1 MYDSLGG
8 GIVPISCKPHAGIT
22 TTRIST
28 MHILINVASGLSDV
42 SGVADSQI
50 TAISYSCVHV
60 MTILR
65 GGPTIVV
72 RLMQVRDED
81 ARSVIL
87 LLRRRMLLHMGNSF
101 P

>member
-28 MHILINVASGLSDV
+28 MHTLINVASGLSDV

-60 MTILR
+60 MTILWMGAHNCR
-65 GGPTIVV
+65 AAYAGK
-72 RLMQVRDED
+72 
-81 ARSVIL
+81 
-87 LLRRRMLLHMGNSF
+87 RRRCTICYFTFAEKDATAYGE
-101 P
+101 